1 MEIPLKTAAAIFSK
15 AHKAFPRRQE
25 NFSKGNS
32 FPAKAAVVRGRVRTI
47 VGWCLSASAVTAFCG
62 ASLPAMAQ
70 QTLYADYPQKRGA
83 IDPLQWEKLPSW
95 MTIGMELRGR
105 TEGQTSYSYTQN
117 GDRIYELTRDYI
129 SLEVRPTSFLT
140 GYIQSIDTHALGLPT
155 HVVGANM
162 RDVFDDR
169 QAYLD
174 FHHKAGGVPI
184 ELIAGRQELKFGSE
198 RVVGISDWTNNSR
211 SWDGFDARIGGQN
224 KVDLFSTSVVAVH
237 PESLDKHGAGLT
249 FHGAY
254 GNITT
259 WVPKTHI
266 EPYVLIR
273 TVRGVTSQQKLKGNE
288 VETTFGFEVEGTLP
302 AHFDYEFNA
311 SLQRGSYSND
321 AIHSGQS
328 FGKVSYSLPYLPWK
342 PRLGGEYDYATGNS
356 HHNLYRI
363 STYDQQYPSNHNA
376 FGLTDLFGYQNIRQE
391 RLNLDLGPTKN
402 LTFLIQG
409 EFLNL
414 VNTHDNLY
422 SSAAGTTIA
431 APTGGFKSDA
441 IGSGIDFSGKYVYK
455 NYLVANIGVGHI
467 FPGGLLLEN
476 KRGSAETL
484 GYFSLTYRYRVD
496 KHAFQ
501 AAQPKEAKSSAA
513 STH

>member
-1 MEIPLKTAAAIFSK
+1 MTVLPRQTTKNKTSRLRFT
-15 AHKAFPRRQE
+15 AFVT
-25 NFSKGNS
+25 SM
-32 FPAKAAVVRGRVRTI
+32 
-47 VGWCLSASAVTAFCG
+47 LLASAAGAQTA
-62 ASLPAMAQ
+62 
-70 QTLYADYPQKRGA
+70 TYADYPQKRGMVQ
-83 IDPLQWEKLPSW
+83 PLQWEALPSW

-155 HVVGANM
+155 HVVGSNM

-174 FHHKAGGVPI
+174 FHVKPAGVPV

-211 SWDGFDARIGGQN
+211 SWDGFVARIGN
-224 KVDLFSTSVVAVH
+224 KNRVDLFSTSVVAVH

-254 GNITT
+254 GSINTLI
-259 WVPKTHI
+259 PKTRI
-266 EPYVLIR
+266 DPYVLVR
-273 TVRGVTSQQKLKGNE
+273 TVRGVTSQQNIRGNE
-288 VETTFGFEVEGTLP
+288 VETTFGVEAQGDLP
-302 AHFDYEFNA
+302 ARFDYEING

-321 AIHSGQS
+321 SIHSGQS
-328 FGKVSYSLPYLPWK
+328 FGKFNYSVPRVPWR
-342 PRLGGEYDYATGNS
+342 PRLGGEYDFATGNS
-356 HHNLYRI
+356 RRNLNRI

-376 FGLTDLFGYQNIRQE
+376 FGLTDLFGYENIRQE
-391 RLNLDLGPTKN
+391 RLNLDLAPGPN
-402 LTFLIQG
+402 LTLLIQG

-414 VNTHDNLY
+414 VNTHDSLY
-422 SSAAGTTIA
+422 ASGGTVAIK
-431 APTGGFKSDA
+431 APTTGFASDA
-441 IGSGIDFSGKYVYK
+441 IGTGIDFSGKYVFK
-455 NYLVANIGVGHI
+455 EYLVANLGVGHV
-467 FPGGLLLEN
+467 FPGGLLLTN
-476 KRGSAETL
+476 NHGAAETL

-496 KHAFQ
+496 KHAHLS
-501 AAQPKEAKSSAA
+501 QPSS
-513 STH
+513 SRTGTMTTH

>member
-1 MEIPLKTAAAIFSK
+1 MWISAAA
-15 AHKAFPRRQE
+15 
-25 NFSKGNS
+25 
-32 FPAKAAVVRGRVRTI
+32 
-47 VGWCLSASAVTAFCG
+47 LLASAC
-62 ASLPAMAQ
+62 LPALAQ
-70 QTLYADYPQKRGA
+70 QALYADYPQKRGGVA
-83 IDPLQWEKLPSW
+83 PLQWEKLPSW
-95 MTIGMELRGR
+95 LTIGMELRGR
-105 TEGQTSYSYTQN
+105 TEGQTSYSYAQN

-140 GYIQSIDTHALGLPT
+140 GYIQSIDTHALGLPL
-155 HVVGANM
+155 HVVASNQ

-169 QAYLD
+169 QAYLNL
-174 FHHKAGGVPI
+174 HVKPGGVPI

-211 SWDGFDARIGGQN
+211 TWDGFDARIGGRN
-224 KVDLFSTSVVAVH
+224 KVDLFSTSVVGVH
-237 PESLDKHGAGLT
+237 PSSLDKHGAGLT

-259 WVPKTHI
+259 WIPKTHV
-266 EPYVLIR
+266 EPYVLLR
-273 TVRGVTSQQKLKGNE
+273 TVRGVSSHQHIIGNE
-288 VETTFGFEVEGTLP
+288 VETTFGFEVEGVLP
-302 AHFDYEFNA
+302 AHFDYEVNA

-321 AIHSGQS
+321 SIHSGQS
-328 FGKVSYSLPYLPWK
+328 FGKVSYLLSSVPWK

-356 HHNLYRI
+356 ARNAYRI
-363 STYDQQYPSNHNA
+363 GTYDQQYPSNHNA

-402 LTFLIQG
+402 LSLLIQG

-422 SSAAGTTIA
+422 ASGATTTIA
-431 APTGGFKSDA
+431 APTGGFRSDA
-441 IGSGIDFSGKYVYK
+441 IGSGIDFSSKYVFK
-455 NYLVANIGVGHI
+455 NYLVANLGVGHV

-476 KRGSAETL
+476 KHGSAETL

-496 KHAFQ
+496 KHAV
-501 AAQPKEAKSSAA
+501 QPQTREAKSSAA

>member
-1 MEIPLKTAAAIFSK
+1 MLGTLGTAAA
-15 AHKAFPRRQE
+15 
-25 NFSKGNS
+25 
-32 FPAKAAVVRGRVRTI
+32 
-47 VGWCLSASAVTAFCG
+47 
-62 ASLPAMAQ
+62 AQ
-70 QTLYADYPQKRGA
+70 QTLYTDYPQKRGGTQ
-83 IDPLQWEKLPSW
+83 PLQWDALPAW
-95 MTIGMELRGR
+95 LTIGMELRGR
-105 TEGQTSYSYTQN
+105 TEGQTSYNEVQN
-117 GDRIYELTRDYI
+117 ADRIYELTRDYI
-129 SLEVRPTSFLT
+129 SLEARPTSFLT
-140 GYIQSIDTHALGLPT
+140 AYIQSIDTHALGLPT
-155 HVVGANM
+155 HIVASNM

-169 QAYLD
+169 QAYLNL
-174 FHHKAGGVPI
+174 HAKPGGVPV

-198 RVVGISDWTNNSR
+198 RVIGISDWTNNSR
-211 SWDGFDARIGGQN
+211 SWDGFDARIGGKN

-259 WVPKTHI
+259 WIPHMHL
-266 EPYVLIR
+266 EPYVLLR
-273 TVRGVTSQQKLKGNE
+273 TVRGVTSQQKIKGNE
-288 VETTFGFEVEGTLP
+288 LETTFGFEVEGDLP
-302 AHFDYEFNA
+302 AHLDYELNA

-321 AIHSGQS
+321 AIHAGQS
-328 FGKVSYSLPYLPWK
+328 FGKLSYAAPSLPWK
-342 PRLGGEYDYATGNS
+342 PRLGGEYDFATGNS
-356 HHNLYRI
+356 RVNPNRI

-391 RLNLDLGPTKN
+391 RINLDLGPSKN

-414 VNTHDNLY
+414 VNTHDDLY
-422 SSAAGTTIA
+422 GSAATAILT
-431 APTGGFKSDA
+431 APTAGFRSDA

-467 FPGGLLLEN
+467 FPGGLLLQN
-476 KRGSAETL
+476 NHGAAETL

-496 KHAFQ
+496 KHAR
-501 AAQPKEAKSSAA
+501 PPDAKVGQGSTS